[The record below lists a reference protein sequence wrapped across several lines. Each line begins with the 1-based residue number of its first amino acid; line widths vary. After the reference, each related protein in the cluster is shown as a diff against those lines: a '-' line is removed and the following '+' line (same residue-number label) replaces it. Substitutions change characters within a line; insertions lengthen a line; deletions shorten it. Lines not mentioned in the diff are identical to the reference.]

1 MTNQLTQEQMEE
13 VQLQHMTK
21 RYVDLLGVD
30 EDIAETMAV
39 NARDIN
45 YLGEVA
51 AQEAFYESKY
61 GRSFP

>member
-1 MTNQLTQEQMEE
+1 MTKPLTQEQMEE
-13 VQLQHMTK
+13 VQIQHMTK
-21 RYVDLLGVD
+21 RYVDLLDVD
-30 EDIAETMAV
+30 EDIAETMAI

-51 AQEAFYESKY
+51 AQEAFYQSKY